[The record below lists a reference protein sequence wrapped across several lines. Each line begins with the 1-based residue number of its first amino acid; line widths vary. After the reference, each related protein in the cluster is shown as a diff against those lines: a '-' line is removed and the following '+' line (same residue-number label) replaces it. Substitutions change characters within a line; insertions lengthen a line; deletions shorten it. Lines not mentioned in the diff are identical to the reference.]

1 MSGVLGPRLSP
12 RLQRQQNVDQDNSD
26 FINHVASNHV
36 ASNHVASNHLVSNHV
51 AQNHVVSNNVASNHV
66 ASNHVASNHVVSNN
80 VAQNHVT
87 SNHVI
92 SNHVTPNNHSILNNL
107 PTIEESSNQE
117 IPSPDHVLVS
127 NHIEQM
133 QEFAERVKLRE
144 LIEEQTV
151 KLQKI
156 MSIQEETMKI
166 LQLCSQK
173 GKQPTQDRNIQSS
186 INSHTFN

>member
-36 ASNHVASNHLVSNHV
+36 ASNHVAQNHVVSNHVASNHV
-51 AQNHVVSNNVASNHV
+51 AQNHVVSNHVVAN
-66 ASNHVASNHVVSNN
+66 VVSNN

-87 SNHVI
+87 